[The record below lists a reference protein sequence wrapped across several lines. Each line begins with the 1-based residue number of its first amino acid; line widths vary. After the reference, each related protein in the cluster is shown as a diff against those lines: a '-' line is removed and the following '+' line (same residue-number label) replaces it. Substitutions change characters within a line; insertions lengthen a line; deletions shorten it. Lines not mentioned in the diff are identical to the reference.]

1 MGKLNLHELEI
12 LSQED
17 EQAKTKK
24 KKKTVKKFKSK
35 E

>member
-1 MGKLNLHELEI
+1 MSKLSIHELEI

-17 EQAKTKK
+17 EQVKTKK
-24 KKKTVKKFKSK
+24 KKKPIKKFKSK

>member
-1 MGKLNLHELEI
+1 MSKLSIHELEI

-17 EQAKTKK
+17 EQVKTKK
-24 KKKTVKKFKSK
+24 KKKSIKKFKSK